1 MSTKVKAET
10 VSDEDMSGIIDDLK
24 KTKNIHVDFSL
35 LADDNSPCVVSE
47 WMSTGCLALDTI
59 MGGGAP
65 VGRIVEIY
73 GDNSTG
79 KSLIAAQIAS
89 VAQQD
94 GAVVVYVDTE
104 SAVSLKIMEAVGVDT
119 KKLIY
124 TAPDTVEEV
133 FEFFEG
139 VLESK
144 KKRFPNKRIL
154 LIWDSIAATSVDQE
168 MANVYGKAT
177 MGRHAQI
184 ISQSMRKFTRR
195 ISKEHVCCIFVNQT
209 REKIGVMFGD
219 NEATFGGKAM
229 GFYASIRI
237 RLKMGQKIKDGRRPI
252 GIESRATIVK
262 NKCAIPYLSAELPIY
277 FGHGIDDALA
287 SYQYLKAGD
296 MIDRKGKSYTIRDS
310 GLPEFTMAN
319 WEDYYDKNYD
329 AIADIITSMELSEE
343 DGDDVSDEKDDEKD
357 DEA

>member
-1 MSTKVKAET
+1 MTAKVEQVT
-10 VSDEDMSGIIDDLK
+10 DDDMAGLIDDLK
-24 KTKNIHVDFSL
+24 KSKKVTIDFSL

-94 GAVVVYVDTE
+94 GAIVAYVDTE
-104 SAVSLKIMEAVGVDT
+104 SAVSLKIMEAVGVDI
-119 KKLIY
+119 KKLLY
-124 TAPDTVEEV
+124 TSPDTVEEV
-133 FEFFEG
+133 FEFFEA
-139 VLESK
+139 VLDSK
-144 KKRFPNKRIL
+144 EKRFPNKRIV
-154 LIWDSIAATSVDQE
+154 LIWDSIAATSVQQE
-168 MANVYGKAT
+168 MDNAYGKST
-177 MGRHAQI
+177 MGRHANV

-219 NEATFGGKAM
+219 NETTFGGKAM
-229 GFYASIRI
+229 GFYSSIRI

-252 GIESRATIVK
+252 GIESRATVVK
-262 NKCAIPYLSAELPIY
+262 NKCGIPYLSAELPIY

-287 SYQYLKAGD
+287 TLQYLQAGD
-296 MIDRKGKSYTIRDS
+296 KVDRKGRNYQIRDTD
-310 GLPEFTMAN
+310 LPEFTKAS
-319 WEDYYDKNYD
+319 WEDFYDKNYD
-329 AIADIITSMELSEE
+329 AIAKIVTSMELSEE
-343 DGDDVSDEKDDEKD
+343 DEEGEDEDGDDKS
-357 DEA
+357 